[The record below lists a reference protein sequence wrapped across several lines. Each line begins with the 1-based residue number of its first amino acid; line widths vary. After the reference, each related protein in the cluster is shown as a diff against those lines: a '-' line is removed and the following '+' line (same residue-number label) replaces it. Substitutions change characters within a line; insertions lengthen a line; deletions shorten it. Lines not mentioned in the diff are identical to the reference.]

1 MKRLALTLLFGA
13 AAAGLACSATPNLL
27 PVNDLNRPQDV
38 TFMCFGAY
46 GPTDGNLTV
55 SGRPM
60 RVCHPQDLY
69 DPAATATSR
78 TFAFMPQSG
87 SGGLTV
93 VDADHWKLIDLAA
106 QTGGYG
112 QAPLGALPS
121 QVSASDDGCRLLTA
135 NRGSCDLS
143 LVDPSV
149 LVAPT
154 FALANRTDVPSPRTA
169 TMTIRPLKSDGTFLT
184 AAPYEAVF
192 LPQNTSKLVKGAL
205 TDDAADPGPLCGADA
220 AAVEPQ
226 GWPEASGPVPWYAL
240 VTYPSCDLVAV
251 IALPSGQIVSSA
263 HVKPASGP
271 DGNATVTL
279 VDAGTAPSCPVDCAG
294 QAVGPA
300 TTSDAG
306 TAIATPDASADAAPI
321 AAGGAAGAPGDAAT
335 STAADASADAGLTGA
350 AGQLGTGMA
359 GAGAGGQGGMAGVP
373 GNQYPDPPYVSGT
386 RALGPSGIAILPDG
400 TRAYISLANASYV
413 LSVGLSSAGLGLPGN
428 AVYLHEGA
436 RGALRVRLN
445 VDPYRYLSNAG
456 QAGVFVGAETAASQ
470 ENSDALS
477 HGMTL
482 PEVGKR
488 KYLYVIA
495 QDGTVRVVSVFLP
508 GAETECE
515 TNIDP
520 MNLPAGVS
528 AGTACIPVDPA
539 HRRPFS
545 VGPGIHVP
553 GLPVDVAAA
562 DVRVEPTEDH
572 TELSV
577 NGAHAWVLT
586 DLGAVYLVNINPVL
600 RQYAA
605 AVMSNNYAFTP
616 TTPNVT
622 EPEPFVNTLRDR
634 NQITYSVTLDPA
646 SGPPRVDVLPSTPS
660 TGPYVEPFWTQGAE
674 WNPTALTKLFVQTG
688 VFFPRVP
695 DRLHAD
701 DPIDRRAVTAQE
713 WTVTWQGALGGGHS
727 TGVLYGTGQAPF
739 PADPKRP
746 QLLAADALLLDNGAN
761 YCGQG
766 VTAGDLVTL
775 TGCTQN
781 NQCGLGEICL
791 LDETVSSAS
800 AGLPIN
806 GLCADPN
813 RTDATA
819 ANCAAFL
826 QTIRRYEIAA
836 AYPNRLVIRP
846 HLDELARSSLRP
858 CDPNKNA
865 PANGATAA
873 PSPDAG
879 ALEDTSPDVCPDPN
893 DPSTDNFRCLA
904 DPEGGTT
911 PRCLVQCNSTT
922 ACRAGRICVDLNSD
936 KLPTP
941 AECDTKPCFCADA
954 PPFTPSAKMNCFDQL
969 TSYQIQVGKGFLVS
983 GSQSGFMATA
993 SLPRSGDEQCAADP
1007 AGDPRFTFRIPM
1019 SAPACT
1025 SLPAPVTQFDTRV
1038 DPDSYAP
1045 DSDEYNALAAANL
1058 QLVNALTT
1066 PPAPADPCLFLGGP
1080 VQGDPLT
1087 FMTLP
1092 QHVRALFRNAQLTFV
1107 LANLDRGPTGQF
1119 STAFDV
1125 HGGFAPQAVQDPA
1138 TVEVSMPARIVYGP
1152 IDAMTQMTPFTMTQT
1167 EERYLFVVDQRRL
1180 GRSQGGAP
1188 TRGQLLR
1195 IHPLGYSTTVGSSPT
1210 GSQPIFQ
1217 DYNAS
1222 GGLFPIQ

>member
-46 GPTDGNLTV
+46 GPADGKLTV

-60 RVCHPQDLY
+60 RACHPQDLY
-69 DPAATATSR
+69 DPGAAVTSR

-93 VDADHWKLIDLAA
+93 VDADHWKLVDLAA

-135 NRGSCDLS
+135 NRGSCVLS

-154 FALANRTDVPSPRTA
+154 FALSNPTDVPSPRTA

-192 LPQNTSKLVKGAL
+192 LPQNTSKLVNDDPTMDATAPGA
-205 TDDAADPGPLCGADA
+205 LCGADGA
-220 AAVEPQ
+220 AAAPL
-226 GWPEASGPVPWYAL
+226 GWPTPTGPVPWYAL

-263 HVKPASGP
+263 HVKRASGP
-271 DGNATVTL
+271 DGTATVTL

-300 TTSDAG
+300 TTVDAG
-306 TAIATPDASADAAPI
+306 TAITTPADAAPDVGAP
-321 AAGGAAGAPGDAAT
+321 AAADGAAGAPADA
-335 STAADASADAGLTGA
+335 AADASADAGMTGA
-350 AGQLGTGMA
+350 AGQPGSGMA
-359 GAGAGGQGGMAGVP
+359 GAGAGGQGGMAGAP
-373 GNQYPDPPYVSGT
+373 GNQYPDPPYVSAS
-386 RALGPSGIAILPDG
+386 RPIGPSGIAILPDG

-413 LSVGLSSAGLGLPGN
+413 LSVGLSSAGLGLPGTP
-428 AVYLHEGA
+428 VYLHEGA

-445 VDPYRYLSNAG
+445 VDPYRYLSNPG
-456 QAGVFVGAETAASQ
+456 QAGVFVGAETGTTAD
-470 ENSDALS
+470 NSDALS
-477 HGMTL
+477 
-482 PEVGKR
+482 R

-495 QDGTVRVVSVFLP
+495 QDGTVRVISVFLP

-572 TELSV
+572 GEQSV

-600 RQYAA
+600 RKYAA
-605 AVMSNNYAFTP
+605 ALARNNFTSSP
-616 TTPNVT
+616 TAPDVD

-634 NQITYSVTLDPA
+634 NQITYSVTLDPS
-646 SGPPRVDVLPSTPS
+646 SGPPRIDVLPTTPS
-660 TGPYVEPFWTQGAE
+660 TGPYIEPFWTQGAQ
-674 WNPTALTKLFVQTG
+674 WNATAVTYLHVQTG
-688 VFFPRVP
+688 VFFPREP
-695 DRLHAD
+695 NRLDAD
-701 DPIDRRAVTAQE
+701 DPIDRRAVTPQE

-739 PADPKRP
+739 PNDPKQP
-746 QLLAADALLLDNGAN
+746 QRLGADAMLLDNGAN

-766 VTAGDLVTL
+766 VTAGDLLTL

-781 NQCGLGEICL
+781 NQCGLGEVCL

-826 QTIRRYEIAA
+826 QTIRRYEIAG

-846 HLDELARSSLRP
+846 HLDELARSSLHP
-858 CDPNKNA
+858 CDPAKNA
-865 PANGATAA
+865 PANGVTAA
-873 PSPDAG
+873 PSPDGG
-879 ALEDTSPDVCPDPN
+879 AVEDTSPDVCPDPN

-911 PRCLVQCNSTT
+911 PRCLVQCNSMT

-936 KLPTP
+936 KLPAQT
-941 AECDTKPCFCADA
+941 ECDTKPCFCADA
-954 PPFTPSAKMNCFDQL
+954 PPFTPLAKLNCFDQL
-969 TSYQIQVGKGFLVS
+969 TSYQIQVGNGFLVS
-983 GSQSGFMATA
+983 GSQSGFMSTA
-993 SLPRSGDEQCAADP
+993 SYPSSGDEQCAADP

-1019 SAPACT
+1019 RAPACT
-1025 SLPAPVTQFDTRV
+1025 SLPAGVTQFDTRI
-1038 DPDSYAP
+1038 DPDSYAL
-1045 DSDEYNALAAANL
+1045 DSDEYKAAQAANL
-1058 QLVNALTT
+1058 QLVTALTT
-1066 PPAPADPCLFLGGP
+1066 PPAPDPCLFWGGP

-1087 FMTLP
+1087 YTTLP
-1092 QHVRALFRNAQLTFV
+1092 QHVRALFRNAQVTFV

-1125 HGGFAPQAVQDPA
+1125 HGGFAPQAVQEPA

-1152 IDAMTQMTPFTMTQT
+1152 IDALAQMTPFTGTQT

-1195 IHPLGYSTTVGSSPT
+1195 IHPLGYSTTVGSAPT
-1210 GSQPIFQ
+1210 GSQPIFE